1 MYIYNKSGFPR
12 VLFFCFFFLKFSH
25 VKVLLNKRGK
35 DIFIAK
41 QYKQIAIHFT
51 ETLVVLKVLSS
62 QNTYKLTLIKIKL
75 SE

>member
-1 MYIYNKSGFPR
+1 M
-12 VLFFCFFFLKFSH
+12 FFSFFFNKFSY

-41 QYKQIAIHFT
+41 QYKRIAIHFA
-51 ETLVVLKVLSS
+51 ETLMVLKRLSS
-62 QNTYKLTLIKIKL
+62 QNTYKLTPIKIKV